1 MKMKYILLLAA
12 ALFSFAAPMADA
24 APKKSKKSKK
34 AKVTEV
40 VADEFD
46 IFSPTEAEDAR
57 NARKAAKEK
66 KAAEEAEEKE
76 RVRSLSREERN
87 EEFLMV
93 SEDTKFHI
101 ENQRKTIKILRSVRD
116 EKSAARAVKPLE
128 KIYGEAIEYDA
139 VDGEVT
145 AMGTVKLLEEDETK
159 IPVRQAYRSVV
170 SSLNR
175 NINKEVTRISALK
188 ITHKKFNCA
197 IQRMMDAQ
205 R

>member
-1 MKMKYILLLAA
+1 MKYILLLAA
-12 ALFSFAAPMADA
+12 ALFTFGASMADA
-24 APKKSKKSKK
+24 APKKSKKAK
-34 AKVTEV
+34 AAAV
-40 VADEFD
+40 VADDFD
-46 IFSPTEAEDAR
+46 IFSPTEAEEAR
-57 NARKAAKEK
+57 EARKAAKEK
-66 KAAEEAEEKE
+66 KAAKEAEEKE
-76 RVRSLSREERN
+76 YARSLSREERN

-93 SEDTKFHI
+93 SEDTKEYI
-101 ENQRKTIKILRSVRD
+101 ANQRKTLKILRGVRD

-128 KIYGEAIEYDA
+128 DIYGEAIEFQPT
-139 VDGEVT
+139 DGAVT
-145 AMGTVKLLEEDETK
+145 AMGVVKLLEEDETK

-188 ITHKKFNCA
+188 ITHKKFNGA